1 MSHTQGSVEARATA
15 RWEHFAHEADIGVR
29 GYGPSQAEAFEQAA
43 CAMSA
48 VITEAERV
56 LPHTRVNL
64 RCRAP
69 DAELLLFDWL
79 NALIYSMS
87 TRTMLFSEF
96 RVHIEGDSLRG
107 SARGETVDIARHQP
121 RVEIKG
127 ATFTE
132 LRVTRDSTGQW
143 LAQCVLDV

>member
-1 MSHTQGSVEARATA
+1 MRHTQGSAEAGATA

-29 GYGPSQAEAFEQAA
+29 GYGPTQAVAFEQAA

-64 RCRAP
+64 RCSAP
-69 DAELLLFDWL
+69 DPELLLFDWL
-79 NALIYSMS
+79 NALIYTMS
-87 TRTMLFSEF
+87 TRHMLFSEF
-96 RVHIEGDSLRG
+96 KVHIDGDKLRG
-107 SARGETVDIARHQP
+107 SARGETVDVARHEP

-132 LRVTRDSTGQW
+132 LRVARDSTGEW
-143 LAQCVLDV
+143 IAQCVLDV

>member
-1 MSHTQGSVEARATA
+1 MKRSQGSVKAGVTA
-15 RWEHFAHEADIGVR
+15 RWEHFSHEADIGVR
-29 GYGPSQAEAFEQAA
+29 GYGSSQAAAFEQAA
-43 CAMSA
+43 YAMSA
-48 VITEAERV
+48 VITEAERI

-64 RCRAP
+64 RCKAP

-79 NALIYSMS
+79 NALIYAMS
-87 TRTMLFSEF
+87 TRNMLFGEF
-96 RVHIEGDSLRG
+96 RVHIDGDKLHG

-127 ATFTE
+127 ATLTE